1 MVVTVAWAKAQRQD
15 GTERAEGT
23 VYLSPG
29 AHSAVSAVLLM
40 WVDFC
45 SGTWLDLVGHKNG
58 EGSRSDLH
66 VRRTI

>member
-1 MVVTVAWAKAQRQD
+1 MVGVAWAKAQRQD
-15 GTERAEGT
+15 GTERAKEI

-29 AHSAVSAVLLM
+29 AHRAVSAVLLM

-45 SGTWLDLVGHKNG
+45 SGTWLDLVGHKNS
-58 EGSRSDLH
+58 EGSRLDLH